1 MSFFKDISEITL
13 PNTFHSVSD
22 IYIPAQNDIGGTIF
36 FPGVKS
42 LNDYPELTDIVQH
55 LKLACGEQKDKID
68 FSIQLKHE
76 EIKIMYRVHKIFSME
91 GVVYCLRKLSN
102 NIPDIHQLGYTENY
116 TELLIT
122 EKINTGGLILMCGE
136 TGQGKTTTTAAAIVY
151 RLKKYGAFCLT
162 IEDPIE
168 MPLHGFYDG
177 PDGKKGMCIQT
188 EVGEEGMEEAI
199 KGALRSYPSVQNSV
213 LFLGEIRSASMAN
226 EVLKI
231 AANGH
236 LVFSTLHGFDLV
248 SSLQRFVD
256 MATSHKNTKREEVIS
271 MLALVFRLAVHQR
284 LHPAINGK
292 RKVDP
297 RVLFSPGPVS
307 TVANRI
313 KTGNLQMLSTDIEM
327 QNMALK
333 QGKSIVHNS

>member
-1 MSFFKDISEITL
+1 MSTIKDISEITL
-13 PNTFHSVSD
+13 PQVFHSISD
-22 IYIPAQNDIGGTIF
+22 LYIPATNDLSGTIF
-36 FPGVKS
+36 FPGVRS
-42 LNDYPELTDIVQH
+42 LEDFPEMTDIVQH
-55 LKLACGEQKDKID
+55 LKMACTEQIDKID

-76 EIKIMYRVHKIFSME
+76 NIKIMYRVHKIFSMD
-91 GVVYCLRKLSN
+91 GTVFCLRKLSH

-136 TGQGKTTTTAAAIVY
+136 TGQGKSTTTAAAIVY

-168 MPLHGFYDG
+168 MPLQGFYDG
-177 PDGKKGMCIQT
+177 PGGKKGMCIQT
-188 EVGEEGMEEAI
+188 EVGEEHIEEAI

-213 LFLGEIRSASMAN
+213 LFLGEIRTAAMAN

-236 LVFSTLHGFDLV
+236 LVFSTLHGFDLI

-256 MATSHKNTKREEVIS
+256 MASSHKNTKREEVIS
-271 MLALVFRLAVHQR
+271 MFSLVFRLAIHQK
-284 LHPAINGK
+284 LHAPINGK

-297 RVLFSPGPVS
+297 KVIFSSSPIS
-307 TVANRI
+307 QVANRI
-313 KTGNLQMLSTDIEM
+313 KSGNLQMLSTDIEM
-327 QNMALK
+327 QNMMLR
-333 QGKSIVHNS
+333 QGKSIVNMG